1 MSPKIFSPEEK
12 DAREQEMLDCARDII
27 KADGEVGLTIDKL
40 VKNLPYSKGT
50 VYNHFTSKEDILMA
64 LCHRHMTQMAELYVR
79 ALSFEGSSR
88 EKALAVHVGSL
99 LQAKANP
106 DDFMMAITVKTAG
119 CHDKAS
125 DKRMQ
130 AHQHIEGQILTPIFN
145 LFRTAYENNELTLP
159 EGMAVEQLAFSSW
172 SIDFGTQILLMGE
185 NRGCGLRTQLVVERE
200 LINSIN
206 LLHDGMRWKPLAQD
220 YDWKASIQRM
230 KTEVFAKEMAIIEAA
245 GIEMTV

>member
-40 VKNLPYSKGT
+40 VKKLPYSKGT

-79 ALSFEGSSR
+79 ALSFEGTSR

-99 LQAKANP
+99 LQAKAHP

-125 DKRMQ
+125 DARMQ

-185 NRGCGLRTQLVVERE
+185 NRGCGLRTQLIVERE
-200 LINSIN
+200 LVNSIN
-206 LLHDGMRWKPLAQD
+206 LLHDGMLWKPLAKD

-230 KTEVFAKEMAIIEAA
+230 KTEVFAKEMAIIKAA